1 MRSTSA
7 FVATGKKPSSP
18 GIFLGAAAADLFSVP
33 EGTRAVVRVA
43 EVAQGTPLTVLVLGG
58 SGQ

>member
-1 MRSTSA
+1 MIQQGQA
-7 FVATGKKPSSP
+7 PP
-18 GIFLGAAAADLFSVP
+18 LELFLGAAAADLFSVP
-33 EGTRAVVRVA
+33 EGTRSVVRVA